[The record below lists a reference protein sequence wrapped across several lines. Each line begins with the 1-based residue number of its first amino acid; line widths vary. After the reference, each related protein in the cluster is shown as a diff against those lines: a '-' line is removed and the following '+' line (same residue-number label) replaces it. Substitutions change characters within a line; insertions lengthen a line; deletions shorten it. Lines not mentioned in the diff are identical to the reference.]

1 MLQKDKTLK
10 EMDPDLLTYVRLSA
24 AVDTESTPTAVLAH
38 DPSTRRTLV
47 IDLIAEA
54 DQPAVEERL
63 KGIQWS
69 HLTLQY
75 VPLHTWVSLDVPPRT
90 FAERVQACHNAAIEH
105 DHLLSSVVA
114 ELQQGVEDDPTWPP
128 EVRDYVRQLQAS
140 FCSPVES
147 TDSEE
152 SRVFS
157 PEEQEA
163 PLPREPNIPEESSKK
178 EEATTETAPEQE
190 EATTETAPEQE
201 KATTEV
207 APEQEKATTE
217 EATTETAPEQEEET
231 TETAPEQEEAT
242 TETAPEQEEA
252 TTEVAPAPEDA
263 PSAFV
268 KKNKGKG
275 KSKRV

>member
-1 MLQKDKTLK
+1 
-10 EMDPDLLTYVRLSA
+10 MDPDLLTYVRLSA
-24 AVDTESTPTAVLAH
+24 AVDTENTPVAVLAH
-38 DPSTRRTLV
+38 DPATRRTLV

-75 VPLHTWVSLDVPPRT
+75 VPLHAWTSLDTPPRT
-90 FAERVQACHNAAIEH
+90 FVERVQACHQAAIEH

-152 SRVFS
+152 SRVLS

-178 EEATTETAPEQE
+178 EATTEVAPEQEKATAEETTTEETTTEETTTETAPEQEETTTEEATTETAPEQE

-201 KATTEV
+201 
-207 APEQEKATTE
+207 
-217 EATTETAPEQEEET
+217 ET
-231 TETAPEQEEAT
+231 
-242 TETAPEQEEA
+242 

>member
-1 MLQKDKTLK
+1 
-10 EMDPDLLTYVRLSA
+10 MDPDLLTYVRLSA
-24 AVDTESTPTAVLAH
+24 AVDTESTPVAVLAH
-38 DPSTRRTLV
+38 DPATRRTLV

-75 VPLHTWVSLDVPPRT
+75 VPLHAWTSLDTPPRT
-90 FAERVQACHNAAIEH
+90 FVERVQACHQAAIEH

-152 SRVFS
+152 SRVLS

-178 EEATTETAPEQE
+178 EETTAEVAPEQEKATAEETTTEVAPEQE
-190 EATTETAPEQE
+190 EATTEET
-201 KATTEV
+201 TTEV
-207 APEQEKATTE
+207 APEQEKAT
-217 EATTETAPEQEEET
+217 AEEET

-242 TETAPEQEEA
+242 TEVAPEQEETTAA
-252 TTEVAPAPEDA
+252 TAPAPEDA

>member
-1 MLQKDKTLK
+1 
-10 EMDPDLLTYVRLSA
+10 MDPDLLTYVRLSA
-24 AVDTESTPTAVLAH
+24 AVDTESTPVAVLAH
-38 DPSTRRTLV
+38 DPATRRTLV

-75 VPLHTWVSLDVPPRT
+75 VPLHAWTSLDTPPRT
-90 FAERVQACHNAAIEH
+90 FVERVQACHQAAIEH

-163 PLPREPNIPEESSKK
+163 PIPEESSKK
-178 EEATTETAPEQE
+178 EETAEVAPEQEEATAEETTTEVAPEQEETTTETAPEQE
-190 EATTETAPEQE
+190 EATAETAS
-201 KATTEV
+201 
-207 APEQEKATTE
+207 
-217 EATTETAPEQEEET
+217 EQEETT

-242 TETAPEQEEA
+242 AETAPEQEET
-252 TTEVAPAPEDA
+252 TTETAPAPEDA

>member
-1 MLQKDKTLK
+1 
-10 EMDPDLLTYVRLSA
+10 MDPDLLTYVRLSA
-24 AVDTESTPTAVLAH
+24 AVDTESTPVAVLAH
-38 DPSTRRTLV
+38 DPATRRTLV

-75 VPLHTWVSLDVPPRT
+75 VPLHAWTSLDTPPRT
-90 FAERVQACHNAAIEH
+90 FVERVQACHQAAIEH

-152 SRVFS
+152 SRVLS

-190 EATTETAPEQE
+190 EATTEVAPEQEEATAEETTTETAPEQE
-201 KATTEV
+201 KATAEEATTEV
-207 APEQEKATTE
+207 APEQE
-217 EATTETAPEQEEET
+217 EET
-231 TETAPEQEEAT
+231 TEVAPEQEEAT
-242 TETAPEQEEA
+242 TET
-252 TTEVAPAPEDA
+252 APAPEDA

>member
-1 MLQKDKTLK
+1 
-10 EMDPDLLTYVRLSA
+10 MDPDLLTYVRLSA
-24 AVDTESTPTAVLAH
+24 AVDTESTPVAVLAH
-38 DPSTRRTLV
+38 DPATRRTLV

-75 VPLHTWVSLDVPPRT
+75 VPLHTWTSLDTPPRT
-90 FAERVQACHNAAIEH
+90 FVERVQACHQAAIEH

-128 EVRDYVRQLQAS
+128 EVCDYVRQLQAS

-152 SRVFS
+152 SRVLS
-157 PEEQEA
+157 PKEQEA
-163 PLPREPNIPEESSKK
+163 PLPREPNIPEEPSK
-178 EEATTETAPEQE
+178 EETTAKEATAETAPEQE
-190 EATTETAPEQE
+190 ETTA
-201 KATTEV
+201 
-207 APEQEKATTE
+207 
-217 EATTETAPEQEEET
+217 
-231 TETAPEQEEAT
+231 
-242 TETAPEQEEA
+242 ETAPEQEEA
-252 TTEVAPAPEDA
+252 TTEVAPEQEETTTEVAPEQEEATTEVAPEQEEAPAPEDA

>member
-1 MLQKDKTLK
+1 
-10 EMDPDLLTYVRLSA
+10 MDPDLLTYVRLSA
-24 AVDTESTPTAVLAH
+24 AVDTESTPVAVLAH
-38 DPSTRRTLV
+38 DPATRRTLV

-75 VPLHTWVSLDVPPRT
+75 VPLHAWTSLDTPPRT
-90 FAERVQACHNAAIEH
+90 FVERVQACHQAAIEH

-152 SRVFS
+152 SRVLS

-190 EATTETAPEQE
+190 

-217 EATTETAPEQEEET
+217 EET
-231 TETAPEQEEAT
+231 TETDPEQEEAT

-252 TTEVAPAPEDA
+252 TTEVAPEQEEATTEVAPEQEETTAETAPAPEDA

>member
-1 MLQKDKTLK
+1 
-10 EMDPDLLTYVRLSA
+10 MDPDLLTYVRLSA
-24 AVDTESTPTAVLAH
+24 AVDTENTPVAVLAH
-38 DPSTRRTLV
+38 DPATRRTLV

-75 VPLHTWVSLDVPPRT
+75 VPLHAWTSLDTPPRT
-90 FAERVQACHNAAIEH
+90 FVERVQACHQAAIEH

-152 SRVFS
+152 SRVLS

-163 PLPREPNIPEESSKK
+163 PIPEESSKK
-178 EEATTETAPEQE
+178 EETAEVASEQEEATTEVAPEQEESTTEVAPEQEETTTETAPEQE
-190 EATTETAPEQE
+190 EATA
-201 KATTEV
+201 
-207 APEQEKATTE
+207 
-217 EATTETAPEQEEET
+217 ETAPEQEETTAET
-231 TETAPEQEEAT
+231 
-242 TETAPEQEEA
+242 
-252 TTEVAPAPEDA
+252 APAPEDA

>member
-1 MLQKDKTLK
+1 
-10 EMDPDLLTYVRLSA
+10 MDPDLLTYVRLSA
-24 AVDTESTPTAVLAH
+24 AVDTESTPVAVLAH
-38 DPSTRRTLV
+38 DPATRRTLV

-75 VPLHTWVSLDVPPRT
+75 VPLHAWTSLDTPPRT
-90 FAERVQACHNAAIEH
+90 FVERVQACHQAAIEH

-152 SRVFS
+152 SRVLS

-178 EEATTETAPEQE
+178 EETTTEVAPEQEETTTEVAPEQEKATAE

-201 KATTEV
+201 KAT
-207 APEQEKATTE
+207 AE
-217 EATTETAPEQEEET
+217 EATTETAPEQEETT
-231 TETAPEQEEAT
+231 TEVAPEQEET
-242 TETAPEQEEA
+242 TAET
-252 TTEVAPAPEDA
+252 APAPEDA